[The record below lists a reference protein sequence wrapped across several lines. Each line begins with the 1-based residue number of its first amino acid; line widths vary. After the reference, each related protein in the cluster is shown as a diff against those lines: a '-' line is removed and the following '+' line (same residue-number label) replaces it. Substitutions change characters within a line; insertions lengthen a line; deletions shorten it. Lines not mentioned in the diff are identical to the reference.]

1 MGYADSDC
9 ERCGRAFESVF
20 ASMLTFTQQI
30 VAGDSWGVVTLPIIE
45 AHPWTAVFFV
55 SVLVSIQLGLMN
67 LILSVIVDKAQQA
80 HADDARFVLQQRQ
93 EEFERAKHDL
103 LKMCQKLDQDE
114 SGNLSEEE
122 LLYGFDHLP
131 AFNKAMRAI
140 DVRRTDIHS
149 LFKVLDHDKSGSV
162 DYEEFCEQLHKMKSQ
177 DIQLMMVFLRTHL
190 NELEGKI
197 DHSSEIHG
205 EICSQLQSQEAKIG
219 QLLGALGCESIASQ
233 APPSDDSAREP
244 KEKTSASM
252 GDNMRV
258 AAATKEP
265 LHKRV
270 AFEEKLRSDDKASNL
285 SIDPKLQLMRSRLTN
300 AIDSSIAQ
308 LLEYH
313 LSQRFAVPARAHAS
327 STWRNSLAGDVVAGA
342 VAAADEDWMS
352 CAAHLAADDTARLH
366 SHRGRS
372 IIRPRSGCLG
382 LSPRNGEAQ
391 PGASATVTCEAL
403 PARGRKARWFE
414 GAPVLNGIQKKRE
427 TEPPS
432 FA

>member
-1 MGYADSDC
+1 
-9 ERCGRAFESVF
+9 
-20 ASMLTFTQQI
+20 
-30 VAGDSWGVVTLPIIE
+30 VTLPIIE

-197 DHSSEIHG
+197 DQSSAIHG

-233 APPSDDSAREP
+233 APPSDDSAWEP
-244 KEKTSASM
+244 KEKTSARM
-252 GDNMRV
+252 VENMR
-258 AAATKEP
+258 APKES

-270 AFEEKLRSDDKASNL
+270 SFEEKLRSDDKASNL
-285 SIDPKLQLMRSRLTN
+285 SIDPKLQLMRSRLTD

-313 LSQRFAVPARAHAS
+313 LSQQFAVPARAHAR

-352 CAAHLAADDTARLH
+352 CAAHLAADDTVRLH
-366 SHRGRS
+366 SYKGRS
-372 IIRPRSGCLG
+372 ILRPRSGCLG

-391 PGASATVTCEAL
+391 PSEAAVACEAL

-427 TEPPS
+427 TEPQS